1 MIPVGAW
8 CKLNLANLGVKTH
21 DGVVLKYLII
31 GAVILAVIFIMARRS
46 SRRPKEPVAPQR
58 PKMISVDGGAVAAE
72 IDGQE
77 LDIDPAVL
85 DEIRRLA
92 GNGNKIEAI
101 KRLREATDLDLA
113 RAKDIVD
120 SLERMPQR

>member
-1 MIPVGAW
+1 
-8 CKLNLANLGVKTH
+8 LSLANLGVKTH

-31 GAVILAVIFIMARRS
+31 GAIILAVIFIMARRS

-58 PKMISVDGGAVAAE
+58 PKMISADGGAVAAE

-77 LDIDPAVL
+77 FDIDPAIL
-85 DEIRRLA
+85 AEIRALA
-92 GNGNKIEAI
+92 RSGRKLEAI
-101 KRLREATDLDLA
+101 QRLRDATDLDLA

>member
-1 MIPVGAW
+1 M
-8 CKLNLANLGVKTH
+8 NLANLGVKTH